1 MTHNRQSSGGTKS
14 FSYVGSNL
22 HRGTSNV
29 MFTLRQWD
37 IVRKILPW
45 PRHYQS
51 TSSTVPYKEIST
63 NRLFCFWQ
71 EKSKTVSPWK
81 LITGAHIASGI
92 YISNSHREATLPS
105 LPKVWDRQKETY
117 TEATKTKTSSFG
129 EQDWNTEHD
138 IDGRKMITLQHST
151 KATMPNIHN
160 FSSDKTI
167 FFLDRKSMVK
177 SSHQ

>member
-29 MFTLRQWD
+29 VFTLRQWD
-37 IVRKILPW
+37 TVRKILPW

-51 TSSTVPYKEIST
+51 TSSTMPYKEIST

-81 LITGAHIASGI
+81 LITGAHIAPGI
-92 YISNSHREATLPS
+92 DISNSHREATLPS
-105 LPKVWDRQKETY
+105 FSKVWDHSKRNLHRSNKNKNQFIHRILVLQK
-117 TEATKTKTSSFG
+117 
-129 EQDWNTEHD
+129 
-138 IDGRKMITLQHST
+138 ITVVAIMKNLIRCWQ
-151 KATMPNIHN
+151 
-160 FSSDKTI
+160 TI
-167 FFLDRKSMVK
+167 FKEGQQTTIANLICFLTNFT
-177 SSHQ
+177 

>member
-1 MTHNRQSSGGTKS
+1 MRHRKKNLTLAKTLSVHKLNCALQRKS
-14 FSYVGSNL
+14 QLIGSFASDKKSPKL
-22 HRGTSNV
+22 CHR
-29 MFTLRQWD
+29 
-37 IVRKILPW
+37 
-45 PRHYQS
+45 
-51 TSSTVPYKEIST
+51 E
-63 NRLFCFWQ
+63 
-71 EKSKTVSPWK
+71 K

-92 YISNSHREATLPS
+92 DISNSHREATLPS
-105 LPKVWDRQKETY
+105 LPKVWDHQKETY

-129 EQDWNTEHD
+129 EQDGNTEHD

-167 FFLDRKSMVK
+167 LFLDRKSMVK

>member
-1 MTHNRQSSGGTKS
+1 MRHRKKNLTLAKTLSVHKLNCALQRKSQLIGSFASDKKSPKLCHRESSS
-14 FSYVGSNL
+14 RVL
-22 HRGTSNV
+22 
-29 MFTLRQWD
+29 
-37 IVRKILPW
+37 ILPQELTF
-45 PRHYQS
+45 RIFTGKQHYHHFQRFG
-51 TSSTVPYKEIST
+51 TI
-63 NRLFCFWQ
+63 
-71 EKSKTVSPWK
+71 
-81 LITGAHIASGI
+81 
-92 YISNSHREATLPS
+92 
-105 LPKVWDRQKETY
+105 QKETY

>member
-1 MTHNRQSSGGTKS
+1 MRHRKKNLTLAKTLSVHKLNCALQRKSQLIGSFASDKKSPKLCHRESSS
-14 FSYVGSNL
+14 RVL
-22 HRGTSNV
+22 
-29 MFTLRQWD
+29 
-37 IVRKILPW
+37 ILPQELTF
-45 PRHYQS
+45 RILTGKQHYHHFQKFG
-51 TSSTVPYKEIST
+51 TI
-63 NRLFCFWQ
+63 
-71 EKSKTVSPWK
+71 
-81 LITGAHIASGI
+81 
-92 YISNSHREATLPS
+92 
-105 LPKVWDRQKETY
+105 QKETY

>member
-1 MTHNRQSSGGTKS
+1 MRHRKKNLTLAKTLSVHKLNCALQRKSQLIGSFASDKKSPKLCHRESSS
-14 FSYVGSNL
+14 RVL
-22 HRGTSNV
+22 
-29 MFTLRQWD
+29 
-37 IVRKILPW
+37 ILPQELTF
-45 PRHYQS
+45 RILTGKQHYHHFQKFG
-51 TSSTVPYKEIST
+51 TI
-63 NRLFCFWQ
+63 
-71 EKSKTVSPWK
+71 
-81 LITGAHIASGI
+81 
-92 YISNSHREATLPS
+92 
-105 LPKVWDRQKETY
+105 QKETY

-167 FFLDRKSMVK
+167 LFLVRTSMVK

>member
-1 MTHNRQSSGGTKS
+1 MRHRKKNLTLAKTLSVHKLNCALQRKSQLIGSFASDKRSPKLCHRESSS
-14 FSYVGSNL
+14 RVL
-22 HRGTSNV
+22 
-29 MFTLRQWD
+29 
-37 IVRKILPW
+37 ILPQEFTF
-45 PRHYQS
+45 RILTGKQHYHHFQ
-51 TSSTVPYKEIST
+51 K
-63 NRLFCFWQ
+63 F
-71 EKSKTVSPWK
+71 
-81 LITGAHIASGI
+81 
-92 YISNSHREATLPS
+92 
-105 LPKVWDRQKETY
+105 WDRQKETY

-167 FFLDRKSMVK
+167 FFLDRTSMVK

>member
-1 MTHNRQSSGGTKS
+1 MRHRKKNLTLAKTLSVHKLNCALQRKSQLIGSFASDKKSPKLCHRESSS
-14 FSYVGSNL
+14 RVL
-22 HRGTSNV
+22 
-29 MFTLRQWD
+29 
-37 IVRKILPW
+37 ILPQELTF
-45 PRHYQS
+45 RILTGKQHYHHFQKFG
-51 TSSTVPYKEIST
+51 TI
-63 NRLFCFWQ
+63 
-71 EKSKTVSPWK
+71 
-81 LITGAHIASGI
+81 
-92 YISNSHREATLPS
+92 
-105 LPKVWDRQKETY
+105 QKETY

-167 FFLDRKSMVK
+167 LFLVRKSMVR

>member
-1 MTHNRQSSGGTKS
+1 MRHRKKNLTLAKTLSVHKLNCALQRKSQLIGSFASDKKSPKLCHRESSS
-14 FSYVGSNL
+14 RVL
-22 HRGTSNV
+22 
-29 MFTLRQWD
+29 
-37 IVRKILPW
+37 ILPQELTF
-45 PRHYQS
+45 RILTGKQHYHHFQKFG
-51 TSSTVPYKEIST
+51 TI
-63 NRLFCFWQ
+63 
-71 EKSKTVSPWK
+71 
-81 LITGAHIASGI
+81 
-92 YISNSHREATLPS
+92 
-105 LPKVWDRQKETY
+105 QKETY

-177 SSHQ
+177 SFHQ